1 MEERRR
7 TFWAILLAPMLL
19 AGLAATP
26 ARADLLVNRL
36 SQEQV
41 ASNDT
46 APSCTV
52 TQEQAKAE
60 PMTTASVDENALAL
74 TVLATVL
81 FSNPD
86 NSSPQ
91 TSGNGGGGGTTPSG
105 GTNPPPTSEAPEPA
119 TLLSALVG
127 TGLAGLFAAF
137 RRKRLTGGEAK
148 PTV

>member
-1 MEERRR
+1 MCVRPLPSVMAL
-7 TFWAILLAPMLL
+7 TMKVTMSSAISIGSSPSTNGKSNAT
-19 AGLAATP
+19 AAT
-26 ARADLLVNRL
+26 
-36 SQEQV
+36 
-41 ASNDT
+41 T
-46 APSCTV
+46 TTGTV
-52 TQEQAKAE
+52 RPMQAKAE

>member
-26 ARADLLVNRL
+26 ARADILVNRL
-36 SQEQV
+36 NQEPV
-41 ASNDT
+41 ASNDA

-52 TQEQAKAE
+52 TQEQAKA
-60 PMTTASVDENALAL
+60 
-74 TVLATVL
+74 
-81 FSNPD
+81 
-86 NSSPQ
+86 Q
-91 TSGNGGGGGTTPSG
+91 
-105 GTNPPPTSEAPEPA
+105 PPTSEAPEPA

-137 RRKRLTGGEAK
+137 RRKRLAGADAT